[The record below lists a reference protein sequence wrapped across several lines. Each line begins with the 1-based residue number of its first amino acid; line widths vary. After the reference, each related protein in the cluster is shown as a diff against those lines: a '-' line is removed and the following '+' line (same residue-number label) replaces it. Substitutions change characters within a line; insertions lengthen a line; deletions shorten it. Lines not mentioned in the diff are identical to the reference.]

1 VNTLKNIFQ
10 LNWNQK
16 LFSYISCVIGDNR
29 LYIAFKP
36 VLAHANCVF
45 DIAGLGEIGENRAV
59 QLQAQVKDFFS
70 QTVIDDTTSKAP
82 PAAACD
88 RLPRCS
94 VFASPPYLRDII
106 LYYATEAAHTQYN
119 HTQSIKQ

>member
-1 VNTLKNIFQ
+1 MNTLKNIFQ

-59 QLQAQVKDFFS
+59 QLQAQVKDFFHRQS
-70 QTVIDDTTSKAP
+70 SMIP
-82 PAAACD
+82 PAKHHPQLPATACLAAVCL
-88 RLPRCS
+88 RH
-94 VFASPPYLRDII
+94 PPI
-106 LYYATEAAHTQYN
+106 
-119 HTQSIKQ
+119 